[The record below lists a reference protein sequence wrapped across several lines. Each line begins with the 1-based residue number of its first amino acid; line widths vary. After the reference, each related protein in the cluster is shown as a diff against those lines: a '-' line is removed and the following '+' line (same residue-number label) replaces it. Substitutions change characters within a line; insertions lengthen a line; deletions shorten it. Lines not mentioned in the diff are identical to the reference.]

1 MNEAHDTIRI
11 DKDIVLL
18 VDQGSGISVTNNAA
32 TVILKLAKMIGDD
45 LATKRIIY
53 RDTMHRWDGL
63 AHRGDRFIGFVPI
76 QETDVER
83 AIFKARTHPSW
94 PR

>member
-1 MNEAHDTIRI
+1 MSEAHYSIRI

-18 VDQGSGISVTNNAA
+18 TDQGSVTNNVQ
-32 TVILKLAKMIGDD
+32 TVILKLAMMIGDD